1 MLNIADNFLLFS
13 WVIDWRWQ
21 QVGNSLFGQ
30 GITITTTACS
40 SGLNML
46 LNDIYIYCPFHD
58 PLKIRVTEL
67 FTRGEP

>member
-1 MLNIADNFLLFS
+1 M
-13 WVIDWRWQ
+13 
-21 QVGNSLFGQ
+21 GNSLFGQ

-67 FTRGEP
+67 FTRREP